1 MDNDSY
7 IRARDGVR
15 YNRTIAEAAEAV
27 AADIEH
33 PEIQAWATSV
43 GKQHRFHEQ
52 RFQGTLDRLEKKQA
66 SEPEGTA
73 VETEQ
78 TRSIA
83 EEQAAFAAQ
92 QEASQEAETDSVL
105 SQQLPSVQMATQQ
118 EVHQP

>member
-66 SEPEGTA
+66 GESEGSA
-73 VETEQ
+73 VETSEPQ
-78 TRSIA
+78 SIA
-83 EEQAAFAAQ
+83 EQQAAFAAQ
-92 QEASQEAETDSVL
+92 QEETS
-105 SQQLPSVQMATQQ
+105 LPEVPEVQMATQQ
-118 EVHQP
+118 EVHP